1 MEFLHILSR
10 IRIPFL
16 DGLFQLI
23 TYFGQAVPLLLLLC
37 AIYWCV
43 NKELAYGMGLSFF
56 TSGLMLQT
64 LKITFRI
71 PRPWVLDPE
80 FSPVESAVSG
90 ATGYSFPSGHTQSAA
105 AFWGYLCCST
115 RKRSTAF
122 LYVLIFLAVGFSRMY
137 LGCHTPKD
145 VLAGMALGLLSVFP
159 VRFFMTRFPR
169 WIRKANGILSIVLFL
184 ASLVSAIY
192 GFRLLSTGII
202 SPENAK
208 DCITAAGAGMG
219 FSLGWY
225 LEREYICFSVVSS
238 AREGLLRYFP
248 GILLLLILKIALGAL
263 SKGNLYLK
271 MLEYFLIVL
280 FITAG
285 YPAWFSRKK
294 R

>member
-90 ATGYSFPSGHTQSAA
+90 ATGRVTGPHLHFEVRVNGQYQNPRN
-105 AFWGYLCCST
+105 YL
-115 RKRSTAF
+115 
-122 LYVLIFLAVGFSRMY
+122 
-137 LGCHTPKD
+137 
-145 VLAGMALGLLSVFP
+145 
-159 VRFFMTRFPR
+159 
-169 WIRKANGILSIVLFL
+169 
-184 ASLVSAIY
+184 
-192 GFRLLSTGII
+192 
-202 SPENAK
+202 
-208 DCITAAGAGMG
+208 
-219 FSLGWY
+219 
-225 LEREYICFSVVSS
+225 
-238 AREGLLRYFP
+238 
-248 GILLLLILKIALGAL
+248 
-263 SKGNLYLK
+263 
-271 MLEYFLIVL
+271 
-280 FITAG
+280 
-285 YPAWFSRKK
+285 
-294 R
+294 